1 MEPIDVTEAVQELA
15 ADQSAENNAN
25 LGDVVMECG
34 PPILNIGIFFD
45 GTYNNAYDSTINPT
59 NVWRL
64 YQHYK
69 DFTDDIRPEGQTC
82 IQEAFR
88 RGYFE
93 GIGGTS
99 GGLTR
104 MVAGSS
110 GYGTDGVFTRL
121 EQATGFLRET
131 INGFGGFDQLEEV
144 RVDIFG
150 FSRGAATAR
159 IYANALADAGIAKLK
174 IRFLGLFDTVASF
187 GIPGDDDQGYVERP
201 RSFGGR
207 VGFVLSP
214 ALYAMFNQGELD
226 VHIHANTCETA
237 FQIKALDELRA
248 FFPLSLITPP
258 RSGKRIEVGCPG
270 NHGDIGG
277 SEVRGDVE
285 EVYNNLQA
293 ESRAFLLSNGWLDAA
308 EFRELDP
315 VASQYM
321 SDAGINLTGTY
332 HRNVRPGLIHV
343 ALRAMHTQA
352 LAAEVPMHPLSAE
365 RAGID
370 VSIPDPTLNSLAATL
385 GGGGTPS
392 PADQRYIRARYS
404 HRSWE
409 GPGPNMLDIDHVREE
424 YPNQA

>member
-15 ADQSAENNAN
+15 ADQSAEANAD

-45 GTYNNAYDSTINPT
+45 GTYNNAYDNSRNQT

-69 DFTDDIRPEGQTC
+69 SFQDDIRPEGQLC

-88 RGYFE
+88 SGYFE

-99 GGLTR
+99 SSLTR
-104 MVAGSS
+104 AYAGST
-110 GYGTDGVFTRL
+110 GYGSDGVFPRL

-131 INGFGGFDQLEEV
+131 INGFGGFDQVEEV

-159 IYANALADAGIAKLK
+159 IFANALADAGIAKLK

-201 RSFGGR
+201 RSTAGKI
-207 VGFVLSP
+207 GFFLSP
-214 ALYAMFNQGELD
+214 TLYALFNQGELD

-237 FQIKALDELRA
+237 FQITALDELRA
-248 FFPLSLITPP
+248 FFPLSMITPP
-258 RSGKRIEVGCPG
+258 RSGARIEVGCPG

-277 SEVRGDVE
+277 SEVTDVKVE
-285 EVYNNLQA
+285 NYTNIHVE
-293 ESRAFLLSNGWLDAA
+293 RWPFLRRDGWLDTTSAQSFDDPT
-308 EFRELDP
+308 EGFETFVTQTYRRE
-315 VASQYM
+315 VQ
-321 SDAGINLTGTY
+321 
-332 HRNVRPGLIHV
+332 PGLTRV
-343 ALRAMHTQA
+343 SQSAMHAQA
-352 LAAEVPMHPLSAE
+352 VRAEVPFHPLSAS
-365 RAGID
+365 RAGQSID
-370 VSIPDPTLNSLAATL
+370 IPGPLQGLTATL
-385 GGGGTPS
+385 SAGGTPP
-392 PADQRYIRARYS
+392 PAEQRRIRASYA
-404 HRSWE
+404 HRSWGE
-409 GPGPNMLDIDHVREE
+409 PGPNMLDIDQVREE